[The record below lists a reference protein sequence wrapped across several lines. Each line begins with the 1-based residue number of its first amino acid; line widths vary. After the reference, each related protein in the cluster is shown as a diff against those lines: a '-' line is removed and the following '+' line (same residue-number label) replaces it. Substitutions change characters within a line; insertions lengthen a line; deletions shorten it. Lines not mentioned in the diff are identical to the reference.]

1 MEIRYKCGL
10 CKTRRNRQ
18 LSAIVLR
25 GKRVSHLSHLPRGSR
40 EFHGEV
46 VPVSRD
52 AHIRGKIM
60 KTLWSMYWILFV
72 GLLVGV
78 DAAYARDFYCRHS
91 GLRTIHDGG
100 EFDENWE
107 VVNSSVRRVQMP
119 SQTKPTTGCHISWRS
134 VGGFYRSPEI
144 IEGPRLGSAR
154 VVSNYRISYQSARN
168 GQDRVTTRI
177 HWLSSSG
184 KPQSAI
190 VRYNITV
197 TDRPL

>member
-1 MEIRYKCGL
+1 MLERAS
-10 CKTRRNRQ
+10 Q
-18 LSAIVLR
+18 SAAMR
-25 GKRVSHLSHLPRGSR
+25 KS
-40 EFHGEV
+40 GE
-46 VPVSRD
+46 
-52 AHIRGKIM
+52 IM
-60 KTLWSMYWILFV
+60 KTLWSLYSLLFV

-78 DAAYARDFYCRHS
+78 DAAQARDFYCRHS
-91 GLRTIHDGG
+91 GLRNIYDGG

-119 SQTKPTTGCHISWRS
+119 GQTKPTTGCHISWHS

-154 VVSNYRISYQSARN
+154 VVSNYRIFYQSTRN
-168 GQDRVTTRI
+168 GQDRVTTRV

-184 KPQSAI
+184 KLQSAV

>member
-1 MEIRYKCGL
+1 MASDDRPNGD
-10 CKTRRNRQ
+10 NPQ
-18 LSAIVLR
+18 LELDDQ
-25 GKRVSHLSHLPRGSR
+25 L
-40 EFHGEV
+40 
-46 VPVSRD
+46 
-52 AHIRGKIM
+52 AHIPGEIM
-60 KTLWSMYWILFV
+60 KMLWGLYSILFV
-72 GLLVGV
+72 SLLVGV
-78 DAAYARDFYCRHS
+78 DAAQARDFYCRHS
-91 GLRTIHDGG
+91 GLRTIYDGG

-119 SQTKPTTGCHISWRS
+119 GQTKPTSGCRINWHS

-144 IEGPRLGSAR
+144 IEGPRLGSAQA
-154 VVSNYRISYQSARN
+154 VSNYRIFYQSARN

-184 KPQSAI
+184 KPQSAV

>member
-1 MEIRYKCGL
+1 
-10 CKTRRNRQ
+10 
-18 LSAIVLR
+18 
-25 GKRVSHLSHLPRGSR
+25 
-40 EFHGEV
+40 
-46 VPVSRD
+46 
-52 AHIRGKIM
+52 M

-78 DAAYARDFYCRHS
+78 DAAHARDFYCRHS

-154 VVSNYRISYQSARN
+154 VVSNYRIFYQSARN
-168 GQDRVTTRI
+168 GHDRVTTRV

-184 KPQSAI
+184 KPQSAV